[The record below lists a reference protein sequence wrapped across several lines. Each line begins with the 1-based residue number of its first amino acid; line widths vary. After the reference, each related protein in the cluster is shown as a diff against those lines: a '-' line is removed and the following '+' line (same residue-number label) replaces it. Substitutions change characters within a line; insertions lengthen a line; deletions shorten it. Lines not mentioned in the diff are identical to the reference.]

1 MKLYNVKTKEL
12 AKKFRFKTKNLEDF
26 AFEPYELESN
36 EDFKT
41 LQRYCKSNSVSAV
54 LILGSFV
61 NRIVAINGKGEYIQN
76 LLMSYQGEKPG
87 SGLYGKK
94 SVKEMREY
102 YESIPKDKLEKFQEA
117 FQFNKSKDLPL
128 NLQLEYKNKFL
139 YCKKLMLNDEYNKFI
154 EECFSDYHTVLSN
167 KENYKY

>member
-1 MKLYNVKTKEL
+1 
-12 AKKFRFKTKNLEDF
+12 
-26 AFEPYELESN
+26 
-36 EDFKT
+36 
-41 LQRYCKSNSVSAV
+41 
-54 LILGSFV
+54 
-61 NRIVAINGKGEYIQN
+61 
-76 LLMSYQGEKPG
+76 MSYQGEKPG

-102 YESIPKDKLEKFQEA
+102 YESLPESKLNKFQEA
-117 FQFNKSKDLPL
+117 FRFNKSKDLPL

-154 EECFSDYHTVLSN
+154 EECFSDYNTVLSN